1 MVKNISLLLI
11 LGLIATTASA
21 DTHWADYGGT
31 PSMEE
36 TSSTF
41 VGLAIGGVAGGPP
54 GAIVGAAIG
63 ALFGEGWMAKKNV
76 GNLQADLIASRM
88 RNNVLR
94 DETESLQREFLIAQQ
109 EINRMRNT
117 TTKIIPATLAVSP
130 IEPCCDNTVLSM
142 HFRSGSSEIED
153 HYAEQLASM
162 IRLVEK
168 MPTSSVKIIG
178 YADRNG
184 DATRNLELS
193 RQRTNVVKQYFNR
206 MGVKNSAI
214 TTLAYGES
222 KPLQMIQSYETDFFD
237 RRVMVRLIDSNQQMF
252 SQTLEMPLEG
262 L

>member
-1 MVKNISLLLI
+1 MIKNISLLLI
-11 LGLIATTASA
+11 LGFIATTASA

-109 EINRMRNT
+109 EINRMRT

-153 HYAEQLASM
+153 NYAEQLASM

-168 MPTSSVKIIG
+168 MPTSSVEIIG

-237 RRVMVRLIDSNQQMF
+237 RRVIVRLIDSSQQMF